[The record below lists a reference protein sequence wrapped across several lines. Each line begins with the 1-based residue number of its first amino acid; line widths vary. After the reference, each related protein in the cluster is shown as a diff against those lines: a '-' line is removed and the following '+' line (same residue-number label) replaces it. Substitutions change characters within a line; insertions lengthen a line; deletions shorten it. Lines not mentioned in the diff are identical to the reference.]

1 MAIGNGDFKQLEER
15 QTERRMQNCDTSVL
29 ASSASPVIF

>member
-15 QTERRMQNCDTSVL
+15 DRQREACRI
-29 ASSASPVIF
+29 VIPLSLLVQLPQ